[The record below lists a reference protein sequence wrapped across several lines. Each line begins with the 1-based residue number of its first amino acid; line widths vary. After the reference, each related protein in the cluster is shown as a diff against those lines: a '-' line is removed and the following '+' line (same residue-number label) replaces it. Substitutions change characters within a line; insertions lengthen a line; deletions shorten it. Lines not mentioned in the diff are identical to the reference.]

1 MEPGPKDLLEL
12 RRAGEAKPKWFLDFV
27 QPQIGGGKFDPRHLS
42 KIEGHP
48 DATAL
53 RISGLDQAVFERLI
67 SSYGKQFTA
76 VEFWKCPRIED
87 LTPLEDLSGLRMV
100 SFYWN
105 QRSMRLWN
113 LSRTPHLTALR
124 VEDFIR
130 FHRLDDLLDGHA
142 LRELIIGD
150 AVWSKTTLETL
161 EPLASLT
168 GLRSLS
174 LLPKSIDDGRIQP
187 LGALTNLENLRI
199 PFNLFTTEQIA
210 WLRARLP
217 ETVQS
222 DALNALLPL
231 TTPLNI
237 HGKPRDVLLI
247 GKRKPWLNS
256 KQDGARIHKHVS
268 KFEQLVASFRSDP
281 SLEPE

>member
-1 MEPGPKDLLEL
+1 MEKGPRDLLEL
-12 RRAGEAKPKWFLDFV
+12 RWAGDAQPSWFIDLV
-27 QPQIGGGKFDPRHLS
+27 QPEIGGGKFDPGQLS
-42 KIEGHP
+42 KIEERP
-48 DATAL
+48 DATAV
-53 RISGLDQAVFERLI
+53 RISGLDQAAFERLV
-67 SSYGKQFTA
+67 SSYGRQFTA
-76 VEFWKCPRIED
+76 IEFWKCPKLED

-105 QRSMRLWN
+105 QRSTRLWN

-130 FHRLDDLLDGHA
+130 FHRLDDLLGGHA
-142 LRELIIGD
+142 LKELILGD
-150 AVWSKTTLETL
+150 AVWSKTTFETL

-168 GLRSLS
+168 GLLSLS
-174 LLPKSIDDGRIQP
+174 LLPKRIDDGRIQP
-187 LGALTNLENLRI
+187 LGSLTNLENLRI

-217 ETVQS
+217 ETVES
-222 DALNALLPL
+222 EALSALLL
-231 TTPLNI
+231 TTPFDI
-237 HGKPRDVLLI
+237 DGKQRDVLLI

-256 KQDGARIHKHVS
+256 EEDAARIQKHVS
-268 KFEQLVASFRSDP
+268 RFEQLVASFRSDQ